1 MGTSGSTRGTG
12 NGTSLLPTFLNDPDG
27 GPLPGGDGPAD
38 GDDGGGDGG
47 APPEADTPRP
57 AIPAA
62 APDNRFSSARRNFST
77 FASSGGNDRRA
88 LRRAVRDYVRSGYGN
103 SRNATGAMGSSR
115 RSAANVLGVLRGFSR
130 DGAAQ
135 TLNRF
140 NLGAL
145 AGRPAGEVLT
155 ALTDVICRDGGTI
168 DEAIAREAWLETVA
182 SVEAAGITDV
192 DAMTAAEFGEV
203 FLSFISQSVQAK
215 LFQEIGV
222 NGFRVA
228 DLDEIRAFES
238 QFRSYVD
245 GRVRDSFNA
254 DLSDLAQM
262 SDDRITAIVEQTYRE
277 AWDLFVTWGDRE

>member
-12 NGTSLLPTFLNDPDG
+12 NGTSLLPTFLNEPSG
-27 GPLPGGDGPAD
+27 APLPGGAGPA
-38 GDDGGGDGG
+38 GGDGADDG
-47 APPEADTPRP
+47 DPPAADRPRP

-62 APDNRFSSARRNFST
+62 APDNRFSAARRNFST

-88 LRRAVRDYVRSGYGN
+88 LHRAVRDYVRSGYGH
-103 SRNATGAMGSSR
+103 SRNATAGMGASR

-130 DGAAQ
+130 EGVAQ

-140 NLGAL
+140 NIAGL
-145 AGRPAGEVLT
+145 AGRPASEVLT

-192 DAMTAAEFGEV
+192 DAMSPEQFGEV
-203 FLSFISQSVQAK
+203 FLAFISQSIQAK

-238 QFRSYVD
+238 QFRNYVD

-254 DLSDLAQM
+254 DLSELAHM
-262 SDDRITAIVEQTYRE
+262 SDERINAVVEQTYRD